1 MNRDEAL
8 VLLKEHVTTDQLMR
22 HSLAVEASMISYAAK
37 YDEDVERFALIGLLH
52 DIDFEKH
59 ADVHPKM
66 APEYLKG
73 HGFDEDFVETILSHG
88 LNMGI
93 PRDTVAKKCLHA
105 VDQMSSFII
114 AVALMRPTGFEGL
127 KAKSVKKKMKDKAF
141 AKAVDRGM
149 LIEAYEA
156 LGVELAEHVDVIV
169 SGLMAQEARLQKEG
183 YSLLVR

>member
-1 MNRDEAL
+1 MNREEAL
-8 VLLKEHVTTDQLMR
+8 KLLKEHVTTDQLLR
-22 HSLAVEASMISYAAK
+22 HSLAVEGSMIAYAKK
-37 YDEDVERFALIGLLH
+37 YGEDEERWGLIGLLH

-59 ADVHPKM
+59 PDEHPNK
-66 APEYLKG
+66 APDYLV
-73 HGFDEDFVETILSHG
+73 GFDQSFIDTVLSHG
-88 LNMGI
+88 LNSDI
-93 PRDTVAKKCLHA
+93 PRDTLERKCLHA

-156 LGVELAEHVDVIV
+156 FAVDLASHVEVIV
-169 SGLMAQEARLQKEG
+169 NGLSAQEERLQKEG
-183 YSLLVR
+183 FSLLR